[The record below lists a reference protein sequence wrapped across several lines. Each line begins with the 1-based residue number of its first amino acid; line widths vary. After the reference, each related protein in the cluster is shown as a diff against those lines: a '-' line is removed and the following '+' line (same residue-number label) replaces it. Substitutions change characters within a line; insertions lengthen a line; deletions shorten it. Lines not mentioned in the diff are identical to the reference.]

1 MIMHNEITEALQ
13 RGDHQEALRLARQFV
28 ADAPHDGKAHVLLA
42 RVERAAGEYEE
53 ALASINRAALL
64 IPEDPRVHFE
74 RAWHLLRKRSF
85 TAAEAALKRST
96 DLDPNSFEA
105 YVLRAQLALDHD
117 DFEEAER
124 LCRLASRVSPD
135 HPWVAVLEGMIAL
148 HRGDGARAQTLLTF
162 ASKELANDPQVL
174 HALAFAHLQQGQTA
188 FAEQALARIVE
199 MAPTAEGVRGLLSSV
214 QIRQGRHE
222 DARATLQKLL
232 DDPAATTPGIVR
244 LAARMDLALKRNDS
258 AMALLRQRLAEDPR
272 DAEAWSLVTDV
283 WRRSG
288 DLDDARRTID
298 EALARCPDFVD
309 LWRLRLAIEQD
320 VGDGSRAIVERWL
333 VAAPNDRA
341 ALEAA
346 MNFHEA
352 HRDDEATLAL
362 ARRLLEVDPG
372 HAGAK
377 KRLLDR
383 LIRDRPDMAHAT
395 IGQMVENAP
404 DDVTRQE
411 LLPWLG
417 YAQDRAERYPEA
429 VATWTAFNAA
439 EASSRWP
446 LTEPG
451 PAEGP
456 WPAPAATRPDAP
468 AVAFLSGLP
477 GSGVEKVASVIGYA
491 GLPLRAD
498 RFESNPPKDA
508 LQRPDTFAELRR
520 GTVAP
525 DTVLAEWGAAL
536 DGRQASNGS
545 VIDWLPFW
553 DNTLLQVLRPLLP
566 QSIIVM
572 AVRDPRDA
580 LIDWMAFGSMVPFC
594 LPSPAEAARWM
605 AAMLEHVVAL
615 SRDPVRPCAIVRT
628 DHAASDASE
637 FARQIGRSLG
647 MSEIRMPHPAV
658 LGGAERVPAGHWRH
672 YATAL
677 AEPFALLQGVAVAL
691 GYPAE

>member
-1 MIMHNEITEALQ
+1 MHNQITDALQ
-13 RGDHQEALRLARQFV
+13 RGDHEEALRLARQFV

-117 DFEEAER
+117 DFDEAER

-135 HPWVAVLEGMIAL
+135 HPWVSVLEGMIAL

-162 ASKELANDPQVL
+162 ASKELNNDPQVL
-174 HALAFAHLQQGQTA
+174 HALAFAHLQQGQVA
-188 FAEQALARIVE
+188 FAEQALTRIVE

-214 QIRQGRHE
+214 QIRQGRYE
-222 DARATLQKLL
+222 DARASLQRLL
-232 DDPAATTPGIVR
+232 DDPAASTPAIVR
-244 LAARMDLALKRNDS
+244 LAARMDIALKRNDS

-272 DAEAWSLVTDV
+272 DGEAWQLITDL
-283 WRRSG
+283 WRRAG

-298 EALARCPDFVD
+298 QALPRCPDFAD

-320 VGDGSRAIVERWL
+320 VGDATRAIVERWL

-352 HRDDEATLAL
+352 HRDEEATLAL

-372 HAGAK
+372 HADAK

-383 LIRDRPDMAHAT
+383 LIRDRPDAAHLSIRA
-395 IGQMVENAP
+395 MVENAP
-404 DDVTRQE
+404 DEMTKQE

-417 YAQDRAERYPEA
+417 YAQDRAELYPEA

-451 PAEGP
+451 PAAGP
-456 WPAPAATRPDAP
+456 WPAPAAAAPDAP
-468 AVAFLSGLP
+468 GVAFLSGLP

-498 RFESNPPKDA
+498 RFEPDPPKDA
-508 LQRPDTFAELRR
+508 LQRPDAFSELRR
-520 GTVAP
+520 GAIAP
-525 DTVLAEWGAAL
+525 EQVLAEWRTAL
-536 DGRQASNGS
+536 PGRHVVNGS

-553 DNTLLQVLRPLLP
+553 DNGLLKVLGPLLP
-566 QSIIVM
+566 QAMVLI
-572 AVRDPRDA
+572 AVRDPRDM
-580 LIDWMAFGSMVPFC
+580 LIDWLAFGSVVPYC

-605 AAMLEHVVAL
+605 AAMLQHAVVL
-615 SRDPVRPCAIVRT
+615 KDDPARPYAIVRT
-628 DHAASDASE
+628 DHAASDPSA
-637 FARQIGRSLG
+637 FALQIGRALG
-647 MSEIRMPHPAV
+647 LSEIRAPLASV
-658 LGGAERVPAGHWRH
+658 LGGDRVPAGHWRL
-672 YATAL
+672 YASAL
-677 AEPFALLQGVAVAL
+677 AEPFALLQDVAVAL
-691 GYPAE
+691 GYPAD